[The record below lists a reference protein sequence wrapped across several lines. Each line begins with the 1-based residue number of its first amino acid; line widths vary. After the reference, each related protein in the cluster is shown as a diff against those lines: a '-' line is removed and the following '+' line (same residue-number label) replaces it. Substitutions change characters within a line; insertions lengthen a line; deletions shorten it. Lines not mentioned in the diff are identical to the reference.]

1 MSVIEPSIEYYA
13 NKVINDNN
21 EFTIY
26 KSKQLSV
33 LCDLFITK
41 WKKTV
46 DFSKKRNNNLHDKV
60 VDFTKDL
67 RLVFTGVNHVI
78 NNNIKNEDIGLDA
91 ELEADDEL
99 LTELIKFNEFSRN
112 IKTLSNI
119 TEEQVLSGHPGY
131 ISILNNSIE
140 YIVNKNIEMEQFN
153 ETINKSVKE
162 TLAKVNETLLNI
174 DEMISQ
180 KKFV

>member
-1 MSVIEPSIEYYA
+1 M
-13 NKVINDNN
+13 
-21 EFTIY
+21 
-26 KSKQLSV
+26 
-33 LCDLFITK
+33 
-41 WKKTV
+41 
-46 DFSKKRNNNLHDKV
+46 
-60 VDFTKDL
+60 
-67 RLVFTGVNHVI
+67 
-78 NNNIKNEDIGLDA
+78 
-91 ELEADDEL
+91 

-162 TLAKVNETLLNI
+162 TLAKVNETLLKI